1 MILKFQAP
9 VPGEQPN
16 ITAGGLATMQSPNG
30 PRIGVLYAE
39 LTVTG
44 AAGGAGNV
52 TLPLLT
58 DVADPKLPMFI
69 KVGGK
74 PLRQRLASELIAD
87 NLLQDITAGGSVS
100 YYQAG
105 VLIARVNNASNKSSV
120 GLGLAANTATTAVFQ
135 VPTYFAEY
143 WRKDLPT
150 AEGLAL
156 PTAFTGG
163 KFLKPVTIEVPI
175 TATQTTASVIVVATG
190 LLTGGAVATSG
201 WGCKF
206 WFDYDGLSW
215 PLSAA
220 GNPVSPIV
228 KKGRF
233 TKGYAVAGDVT
244 VAIPLKDQLM
254 QFSLLLAAGDT
265 WSKILLKLNGTTL
278 KELTPDRMNQV
289 LLDHGMN
296 VLATVPNRI
305 DVVMDLN
312 DDVNAALALG
322 DTDTLEVV
330 ATLATVAAAAQMV
343 VLTEYYGLPD

>member
-16 ITAGGLATMQSPNG
+16 IALGGIATMQMPNG
-30 PRIGVLYAE
+30 PRVGVIYAE

-58 DVADPKLPMFI
+58 DIAHPTLPAFVKI
-69 KVGGK
+69 GGK
-74 PLRQRLASELIAD
+74 PCRQRLASELIAD
-87 NLLQDITAGGSVS
+87 NLLQDATAGGSVS
-100 YYQAG
+100 YYQGGAL
-105 VLIARVNNASNKSSV
+105 VARVNNANNKSSV

-135 VPTYFAEY
+135 VPVYFAEY
-143 WRKDLPT
+143 WRKDVAT

-156 PTAFTGG
+156 PTAFQGG
-163 KFLKPVTIEVPI
+163 QFLAPLTIEVPI
-175 TATQTTASVIVVATG
+175 AVAATTSSVIVVATG
-190 LLTGGAVATSG
+190 LLTGGTVATSG
-201 WGCKF
+201 YGCKF
-206 WFDYDGLSW
+206 WFDYDGLAW
-215 PLSAA
+215 PLTN
-220 GNPVSPIV
+220 GQPVASIV

-254 QFSLLLAAGDT
+254 QFSLVLASGDT
-265 WSKILLKLNGTTL
+265 WSKIVLRKNGTTL
-278 KELTPDRMNQV
+278 KELTPDRLNQT

-296 VLATVPNRI
+296 VAATVPNRI

-312 DDVNAALALG
+312 DDVNAALPLVA
-322 DTDTLEVV
+322 TDTLEVV
-330 ATLATVAAAAQMV
+330 ATLATVAGAAQMV
-343 VLTEYYGLPD
+343 ILTEYYGLPD

>member
-16 ITAGGLATMQSPNG
+16 ITAGGLATMKLPNG
-30 PRIGVLYAE
+30 PRVGVIYAE

-58 DVADPKLPMFI
+58 DVASKTLPLFAKI
-69 KVGGK
+69 GGR

-87 NLLQDITAGGSVS
+87 NLLQDATAGGSVA

-105 VLIARVNNASNKSSV
+105 VLVARVNNASNSSSV

-135 VPTYFAEY
+135 VPIYFAEY
-143 WRKDLPT
+143 WRKDVAT
-150 AEGLAL
+150 AEGLSL
-156 PTAFTGG
+156 PTAFVGG
-163 KFLKPVTIEVPI
+163 QFLAPLTVEVPI
-175 TATQTTASVIVVATG
+175 TATQTTASVVVVATG
-190 LLTGGAVATSG
+190 LLTGGTVATSA

-206 WFDYDGLSW
+206 WFDYDGIQW
-215 PLSAA
+215 PLTN
-220 GNPVSPIV
+220 GQPVSMVV

-244 VAIPLKDQLM
+244 VEIPLKDQLM
-254 QFSLLLAAGDT
+254 QFSLLLATGDT
-265 WSKILLKLNGTTL
+265 WSKIILRKNGTTL
-278 KELTPDRMNQV
+278 KELTPDRLNQA

-296 VLATVPNRI
+296 VNATLPNRI

-312 DDVNAALALG
+312 DDVNAALPLVA
-322 DTDTLEVV
+322 TDTLEVV
-330 ATLATVAAAAQMV
+330 ATLATVAGAAQMV

>member
-9 VPGEQPN
+9 LPGEQPG
-16 ITAGGLATMQSPNG
+16 ITAGGLATMQAPNG
-30 PRIGVLYAE
+30 PRIGVLYTE

-58 DVADPKLPMFI
+58 DVAHPTLPMFI
-69 KVGGK
+69 KIGGK

-87 NLLQDITAGGSVS
+87 NLLQDATAGGSVA
-100 YYQAG
+100 YYQGG
-105 VLIARVNNASNKSSV
+105 VLVARVNNANNKSSV

-143 WRKDLPT
+143 WRKDLAT

-156 PTAFTGG
+156 PTAFVGG
-163 KFLKPVTIEVPI
+163 KFLAPLTIEVPI

-190 LLTGGAVATSG
+190 LLTGGTVATSG
-201 WGCKF
+201 WSCKF
-206 WFDYDGLSW
+206 WFDYDGLQW
-215 PLSAA
+215 PLTGGQPTTA
-220 GNPVSPIV
+220 VV

-244 VAIPLKDQLM
+244 IALPLAEQLM
-254 QFSLLLAAGDT
+254 QFSLLLATGDT
-265 WSKILLKLNGTTL
+265 WSKIIIRKNGTTI
-278 KELTPDRMNQV
+278 KEITPDRNNQL

-305 DVVMDLN
+305 DVVLDLN
-312 DDVNAALALG
+312 DDVNAALELSP
-322 DTDTLEVV
+322 TDTFEVV
-330 ATLATVAAAAQMV
+330 ATLATVAGAAQMV
-343 VLTEYYGLPD
+343 ILTEYYGLPD